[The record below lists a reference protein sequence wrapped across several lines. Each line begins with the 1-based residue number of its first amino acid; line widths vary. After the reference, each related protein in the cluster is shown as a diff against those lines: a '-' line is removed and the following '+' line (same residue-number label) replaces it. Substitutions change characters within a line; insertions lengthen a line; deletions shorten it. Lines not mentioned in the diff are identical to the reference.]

1 LRKQNDVPPY
11 FSHLS
16 KSENG
21 EEARIKFFL
30 GFQPAQDKVG
40 QRHLYHFVYPGRY
53 IVDVTFLWQ
62 CNFVIL

>member
-11 FSHLS
+11 FSHFS

-21 EEARIKFFL
+21 EEARINFVL
-30 GFQPAQDKVG
+30 GLPPAQEKVG
-40 QRHLYHFVYPGRY
+40 QRHLYHFVYLGRY